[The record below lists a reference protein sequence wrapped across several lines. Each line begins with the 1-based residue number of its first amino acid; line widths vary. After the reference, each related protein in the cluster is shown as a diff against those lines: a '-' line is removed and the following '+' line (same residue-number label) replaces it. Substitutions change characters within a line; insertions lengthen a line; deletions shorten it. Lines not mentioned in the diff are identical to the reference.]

1 VRRTTNCRHG
11 TLSWMFDP
19 TYIAEVLAGRAQVEW
34 ITASRQTDD
43 FVTGPSDIYV
53 QTADGTV
60 TWGWSFEP
68 IPVDPEGRRFRRFR
82 HPDGWAM
89 LTDWDDPETIFLP
102 AATEIHTVTDPSGA
116 ILYSLAIEAGSA
128 PGSGDAYS
136 LQKAAD
142 GGGTYKLDVAWRLE
156 SVSKALALWC
166 EIFLGSSVE
175 FVGRAPTPEER
186 DAIESLIEEP
196 ETVVSHNNDP
206 LGHDDEIAALIE
218 GYDDVFWFQ
227 ADLSWPDRD
236 DNEAFRD
243 RIDIRIRDSEG
254 VDTWLLSV
262 EPLDETT
269 GRLLE
274 DGGLVVFDAE
284 DPSVMKVDWDRMV
297 LAVSVQQTGFEPA
310 GVAVA
315 LGAGPGT
322 EQWEELRRVRLE
334 NPDSVIIHAP
344 AWSETR
350 ISLALTEWASAWT
363 GAAPRFVYDFD
374 DPVSQAAIE
383 ANNLL
388 ESAAPAARSIRTAT
402 RQTCVH
408 TDDVISPHEN
418 PLPCGVAATAYYRSG
433 DEMVLVCDAHSP
445 AGVKLTTLLR
455 A

>member
-1 VRRTTNCRHG
+1 
-11 TLSWMFDP
+11 MFDP
-19 TYIAEVLAGRAQVEW
+19 TYIADVLAGRAQVEW
-34 ITASRQTDD
+34 FTPSRQTED
-43 FVTGPSDIYV
+43 FVAGPADIYV
-53 QTADGTV
+53 QTSDGTV

-68 IPVDPEGRRFRRFR
+68 IPVDPAGRRFRRFR

-89 LTDWDDPETIFLP
+89 LTDWDDPETVFLP
-102 AATEIHTVTDPSGA
+102 GATEIHTVSDPSGV
-116 ILYSLAIEAGSA
+116 ILHSVAIEAGKA

-142 GGGTYKLDVAWRLE
+142 SGGTYNLDIAWQME

-166 EIFLGSSVE
+166 EIFLGSGFELS
-175 FVGRAPTPEER
+175 GRAPTPDER
-186 DAIESLIEEP
+186 AAIKSLIEEP
-196 ETVVSHNNDP
+196 EAVTSDDSDP
-206 LGHDDEIAALIE
+206 IGYDDEIAALIK

-243 RIDIRIRDSEG
+243 RVDVRIRDSDG

-262 EPLDETT
+262 EPLDGTT
-269 GRLLE
+269 GHLLE
-274 DGGLVVFDAE
+274 DGGLVAFDTE
-284 DPSVMKVDWDRMV
+284 DPSVVKLDWDRMV

-310 GVAVA
+310 GVAVPS
-315 LGAGPGT
+315 GTGPGT
-322 EQWEELRRVRLE
+322 EQWEELRRVSSE

-350 ISLALTEWASAWT
+350 ISLALTEWASTWA
-363 GAAPRFVYDFD
+363 GASPRFVYDFD

-402 RQTCVH
+402 RQICVH
-408 TDDVISPHEN
+408 TDDAISPLED
-418 PLPCGVAATAYYRSG
+418 PLPCGAAAVAYYRSE
-433 DEMVLVCDAHSP
+433 DEMVLVCDNHSP